1 MRGRWRPL
9 AGILV
14 GLALLPHHGWGQD
27 SAGADT
33 PSSLGNAVLA
43 HEISAQALPQA
54 LDAFARQT
62 GLHLIYVSRLAD
74 GHRSGRAP
82 AGLQLS
88 AALDRILAGTGLQY
102 QILNAQTVTILASA
116 PALAKTAG
124 PGPSDEVLTE
134 MVVTATKRAE
144 PLSMVPI
151 SVAVLSG
158 DDIDS
163 KGIRTFG
170 DIAAQT
176 PGLQFDFNSGFGPG
190 LLSNISIRGISDIQG
205 SPTIGIYIDDVPI
218 QSTFSTFRNA
228 LPFTF
233 DLDRV
238 EVLRG
243 PQGTLF
249 GSSALNGAIRFISNE
264 ASTTQVSQFYHL
276 EADDTE
282 GGGPTFETGAAI
294 GGPIVPGIVGGRVSA
309 WYRSE
314 GGYID
319 RVDPFNDQTVDP
331 NANRSTQKMLRA
343 GITFELGDSLRIT
356 PLVTYQSSDLHDAPT
371 FYSYLSTPGDGIFRS
386 GRLLRQPLRDTFALT
401 SIKLQQRLGPV
412 ELTAISAYFNR
423 SASAETDYTNAACAT
438 YFGTCGNPLGPAYPI
453 SYQQAVPDTLRQQQ
467 SAFSQELRIA
477 SAAQDAR
484 LSWLVGLFLWRTHL
498 NEESDIFAIAAP
510 GNPGVYN
517 TSFFYGLEVSG
528 FAQVSFA
535 LTPRWRIGVGTR
547 NGWTRGDSTSVQGG
561 FANIGVTPYSRTIGS
576 FVPLPA
582 SPRFDVSYRANED
595 NVFYAALSKGARGG
609 GANEPAL
616 CGRNSVPPAYS
627 SDALWNY
634 EIGAKQ
640 MLFERHLQLSSSVY
654 YIRWDSIQEHV
665 NDDCGNA
672 YTTNAGAATSTGFDL
687 AVEALPTPRLRLGL
701 TLGRTDARYSRT
713 VFTEGGQV
721 IVERDTVIGAAP
733 SVPSPWTG
741 TIFAQYRQPLTAD
754 ISAYASANDLVASHN
769 SGPFTDSDPSAVG
782 YAPAIRADPA
792 TNRLNLRLGVQGGA
806 LDIRLSLDN
815 ALNSTPVLHL
825 DSDVNGSSLLYAYT
839 FRPRTIGLVMSWKP

>member
-1 MRGRWRPL
+1 MGGRWRPL

-14 GLALLPHHGWGQD
+14 GVLALLPHHSWAL
-27 SAGADT
+27 SAAGADA
-33 PSSLGNAVLA
+33 PPSLGNAVLA
-43 HEISAQALPQA
+43 HEIAAQPLPKA

-62 GLHLIYVSRLAD
+62 GLQFIYVSRLAE
-74 GHRSGRAP
+74 GRRSGRVP

-88 AALDRILAGTGLQY
+88 TALDRILAGTGLQY
-102 QILNAQTVTILASA
+102 EILNIQTVTIFASPPEKGQSPVA
-116 PALAKTAG
+116 
-124 PGPSDEVLTE
+124 SEEVLAE
-134 MVVTATKRAE
+134 MVVTATKREE

-151 SVAVLSG
+151 SVAVLSA

-190 LLSNISIRGISDIQG
+190 LLSNIAIRGISDIQG

-249 GSSALNGAIRFISNE
+249 GSSALAGAIRFVSNE
-264 ASTTQVSQFYHL
+264 ASTTQFTQFYHL
-276 EADDTE
+276 EADGTE
-282 GGGPTFETGAAI
+282 GGGPTLETGAVI
-294 GGPIVPGIVGGRVSA
+294 GGPIVPGTLGGRVSA
-309 WYRSE
+309 WIRNE

-319 RVDPFNDQTVDP
+319 RVNPFNDQTIDP
-331 NANRSTQKMLRA
+331 NANRSTMKVLRA
-343 GITFELGDSLRIT
+343 GLTFELGDSLRIT

-371 FYSYLSTPGDGIFRS
+371 FYSYLSTPEDGIFRS
-386 GRLLRQPLRDTFALT
+386 GRLLRQPLRDSFALT

-423 SASAETDYTNAACAT
+423 SASAEADYTNAACAA
-438 YFGTCGNPLGPAYPI
+438 YFGTCGNALGPAYPI
-453 SYQQAVPDTLRQQQ
+453 SYQQAVPDTLGQQQ

-477 SAAQDAR
+477 SAASDAR
-484 LSWLVGLFLWRTHL
+484 LSWLIGLFLWRTHL
-498 NEESDIFAIAAP
+498 NEQSDTYAIAAP
-510 GNPGVYN
+510 GDPGLYN

-528 FAQVSFA
+528 FAQLNFA
-535 LTPRWRIGVGTR
+535 LTPRWRIGFGTR
-547 NGWTRGDSTSVQGG
+547 NGWTRGDSTSLRGG
-561 FANIGVTPYSRTIGS
+561 FANIGAPYSHTIGN
-576 FVPLPA
+576 FVPLPS
-582 SPRFDVSYRANED
+582 SPRFDVSYRVTED
-595 NVFYAALSKGARGG
+595 NVFYAALAKGARGG
-609 GANEPAL
+609 GVNQPTICGTNSGPA
-616 CGRNSVPPAYS
+616 SFS
-627 SDALWNY
+627 SDAIWNY

-640 MLFERHLQLSSSVY
+640 MLFERRLQLSSSVFH
-654 YIRWDSIQEHV
+654 IRWDSIQEHV

-701 TLGRTDARYSRT
+701 TLGLTDAHYSRT
-713 VFTEGGQV
+713 VLTAGGQV
-721 IVERDTVIGAAP
+721 IVERDTVIGALP

-741 TIFAQYRQPLTAD
+741 ALFTQYRQPLTGD
-754 ISAYASANDLVASHN
+754 MNAYVAANDLFASHN
-769 SGPFTDSDPSAVG
+769 PGPFTESDPNAVS
-782 YAPAIRADPA
+782 YVPAIRADPA
-792 TNRLNLRLGVQGGA
+792 TNRLNLRLGIQRAG
-806 LDIRLSLDN
+806 LDIRLSLEN

-825 DSDVNGSSLLYAYT
+825 DSDVRGSSLVYAYT